1 MAGNRNGIVT
11 PASPQAALPPFQPS
25 CRPLFRM
32 SSRLSSRLSC
42 RSRLATIA
50 ATVLLAGCSGPLV
63 QSAITSNIVQEDA
76 HNAYLVLNIAR
87 AHERMPMHF
96 TQVNTV
102 RATPGGGGVGTPIV
116 GLDIP
121 FGGAAPP
128 YFALRPTLESTSAV
142 DTVSLVSQEFMNGLT
157 TPVDARLMA
166 YFASQGWPLPI
177 LLYMFVGSVET
188 YDSHGNLL
196 HNLVNSP
203 RNETFPAFG
212 ALVDVIAGCRLV
224 LSESA
229 AYEFFGEKF
238 PAERLADVGVIAAAK
253 TAGLVP
259 VEVDAEGRQLAAEA
273 GQRKAGAPRYYR
285 LAQVT
290 REAGVKLDSYGSG
303 KSGIAGAADCAID
316 DHAVPAVADAPVD
329 TGAAGASAGAE
340 PPVADTLKRIG
351 KALSTLSISVG
362 GPGDKRKQPG
372 KPADPKAAAPRTAA
386 GPAIAE
392 ARLVL
397 RSTQSM
403 MYYLGELS
411 RYQNAADATRID
423 PVAIRI
429 GQQRHAY
436 LFRMQCC
443 QPAPGAAV
451 AVNYRDK
458 HFSVPPYTETAGTT
472 QEDRSVQTLALLS
485 LVYTLQNRSAAP
497 PAVSNVRV
505 LNR

>member
-1 MAGNRNGIVT
+1 MRKT
-11 PASPQAALPPFQPS
+11 LAA
-25 CRPLFRM
+25 
-32 SSRLSSRLSC
+32 
-42 RSRLATIA
+42 A
-50 ATVLLAGCSGPLV
+50 AAALLAGCSGPLV
-63 QSAITSNIVQEDA
+63 KSAITSNIVQEDA

-102 RATPGGGGVGTPIV
+102 RATPGGGGVGTPFL

-121 FGGAAPP
+121 FGGAAPA
-128 YFALRPTLESTSAV
+128 YYALRPSLESASAV

-166 YFASQGWPLPI
+166 YFASQGWPLPL
-177 LLYMFVGSVET
+177 LLYMFVGAVET
-188 YDSHGNLL
+188 YDSHGTLL

-203 RNETFPAFG
+203 RNETFPAFS
-212 ALVDVIAGCRLV
+212 ALVDVVAGCRLV
-224 LSESA
+224 LSESTS
-229 AYEFFGEKF
+229 YEFQGEPF
-238 PAERLADVGVIAAAK
+238 PAAKLADIAVVTAAR

-259 VEVDAEGRQLAAEA
+259 VEVDANGNQLAGEPGA
-273 GQRKAGAPRYYR
+273 RKAGAARYYR
-285 LAQVT
+285 LAQVV

-316 DHAVPAVADAPVD
+316 GNMLQASAAPAEVPASGDAM
-329 TGAAGASAGAE
+329 ASATGE
-340 PPVADTLKRIG
+340 PPVADTLKQIS
-351 KALSTLSISVG
+351 KALSTLPISVG
-362 GPGDKRKQPG
+362 GPGDKRR
-372 KPADPKAAAPRTAA
+372 PAGNAAGKAAGPKIAPPDGDA

-392 ARLVL
+392 ARLIL

-403 MYYLGELS
+403 IYYLGELS
-411 RYQNAADATRID
+411 RYQNASDATRID

-429 GQQRHAY
+429 GKERTAH

-451 AVNYRDK
+451 AVAVDYRDK
-458 HFSVPPYTETAGTT
+458 HFSVAPYSDAGGI
-472 QEDRSVQTLALLS
+472 EDRSVQTLALLS

-497 PAVSNVRV
+497 PAISNVRV

>member
-1 MAGNRNGIVT
+1 V
-11 PASPQAALPPFQPS
+11 AA
-25 CRPLFRM
+25 
-32 SSRLSSRLSC
+32 
-42 RSRLATIA
+42 A
-50 ATVLLAGCSGPLV
+50 LLAGCSGPLV
-63 QSAITSNIVQEDA
+63 KSAITSNIVQEDA

-96 TQVNTV
+96 TQVNMV
-102 RATPGGGGVGTPIV
+102 RATPGGGGLGTPIV

-121 FGGAAPP
+121 FGGAAAP
-128 YFALRPTLESTSAV
+128 YYALRPSIESASAV

-157 TPVDARLMA
+157 TPVDAGLMA

-188 YDSHGNLL
+188 FDSHGNLL

-203 RNETFPAFG
+203 RNETFPAFS
-212 ALVDVIAGCRLV
+212 ALVDVVAGCRLV
-224 LSESA
+224 LSESVS
-229 AYEFFGEKF
+229 YEFYGEKF
-238 PAERLADVGVIAAAK
+238 AAEKLADVGTITAAK
-253 TAGLVP
+253 GAGLVP
-259 VEVDAEGRQLAAEA
+259 VEVDADGNELAGTPPA
-273 GQRKAGAPRYYR
+273 RKAGTPRYYR
-285 LAQVT
+285 LAQVN

-303 KSGIAGAADCAID
+303 KSGIAGGADCAVGD
-316 DHAVPAVADAPVD
+316 NAAPLPAPAPD
-329 TGAAGASAGAE
+329 AGATGDAGSAGVAPGAIE
-340 PPVADTLKRIG
+340 PPVADTLKQIS

-362 GPGDKRKQPG
+362 GPGDKHRPAG
-372 KPADPKAAAPRTAA
+372 KPAGAKVPRPGDAG

-403 MYYLGELS
+403 IYYLGEIS
-411 RYQNAADATRID
+411 RYQNATDATHIA

-429 GQQRHAY
+429 GRERYAD
-436 LFRMQCC
+436 LFRMRCC
-443 QPAPGAAV
+443 TPAPGAAI

-458 HFSVPPYTETAGTT
+458 HFSVAPYTETAGTAH
-472 QEDRSVQTLALLS
+472 EDRSVQTLALLS

-497 PAVSNVRV
+497 PAISNVRV

>member
-11 PASPQAALPPFQPS
+11 WVSLAAVAAS
-25 CRPLFRM
+25 
-32 SSRLSSRLSC
+32 
-42 RSRLATIA
+42 
-50 ATVLLAGCSGPLV
+50 LAGCSGPLV

-102 RATPGGGGVGTPIV
+102 RATPGGGGLGTPIV

-128 YFALRPTLESTSAV
+128 YFALRPTLESASAV

-166 YFASQGWPLPI
+166 YFASQGWPLPL

-188 YDSHGNLL
+188 YDSQGNLL

-229 AYEFFGEKF
+229 AYEFLGEKF
-238 PAERLADVGVIAAAK
+238 PAEKLADVGVVTAAK
-253 TAGLVP
+253 AAGLVP
-259 VEVDAEGRQLAAEA
+259 VEVDAEGRQLAETGPRQA
-273 GQRKAGAPRYYR
+273 RAPRYYR
-285 LAQVT
+285 LAQVS

-316 DHAVPAVADAPVD
+316 DKAVPAVADA
-329 TGAAGASAGAE
+329 GAAADTQAAGTSAPSAGTE

-362 GPGDKRKQPG
+362 GPGDKRRPG
-372 KPADPKAAAPRTAA
+372 GKAPTKAAPPRAA
-386 GPAIAE
+386 AEPDIAE

-423 PVAIRI
+423 PVTIRI
-429 GQQRHAY
+429 GRQRQAY

-451 AVNYRDK
+451 AVTYRDK
-458 HFSVPPYTETAGTT
+458 HFSVPPYAEPAGTSH
-472 QEDRSVQTLALLS
+472 EDRSVQTLALLS

-497 PAVSNVRV
+497 PAISNVRV

>member
-1 MAGNRNGIVT
+1 MRTAFR
-11 PASPQAALPPFQPS
+11 S
-25 CRPLFRM
+25 CV
-32 SSRLSSRLSC
+32 
-42 RSRLATIA
+42 A
-50 ATVLLAGCSGPLV
+50 ATVSAALLAGCSGPLV
-63 QSAITSNIVQEDA
+63 RSAITSNIVQEDA

-96 TQVNTV
+96 TQVNAV
-102 RATPGGGGVGTPIV
+102 RASPGGGGLGTPIV

-121 FGGAAPP
+121 FGGAAAP
-128 YFALRPTLESTSAV
+128 YYALRPTLESASAV

-157 TPVDARLMA
+157 TPVDARLMT

-177 LLYMFVGSVET
+177 LLYMFVGAVET

-212 ALVDVIAGCRLV
+212 ALVDVVAGCRLV
-224 LSESA
+224 LSESTSH
-229 AYEFFGEKF
+229 EFFGEPF
-238 PAERLADVGVIAAAK
+238 PAERLADVGVITTAK
-253 TAGLVP
+253 NAGLVP
-259 VEVDAEGRQLAAEA
+259 VEVDAEGRQLAAEP
-273 GQRKAGAPRYYR
+273 GTRKAGAPRYYR

-316 DHAVPAVADAPVD
+316 GNAVQAAVADAPAD
-329 TGAAGASAGAE
+329 APAALSADSGTASAAGPAE
-340 PPVADTLKRIG
+340 PPVADTLKQIG

-362 GPGDKRKQPG
+362 GPGDKRRPQD
-372 KPADPKAAAPRTAA
+372 KPADPKTPAPRAAA
-386 GPAIAE
+386 GPDIAE

-411 RYQNAADATRID
+411 RYQNATDATRIE
-423 PVAIRI
+423 PVAMRI
-429 GQQRHAY
+429 GRHRQAY

-458 HFSVPPYTETAGTT
+458 HFSVPPYAESAGTGR
-472 QEDRSVQTLALLS
+472 EDRSVQTLALLS

>member
-1 MAGNRNGIVT
+1 MAGHRNGSVT
-11 PASPQAALPPFQPS
+11 RAAQEPCLRPVFRS
-25 CRPLFRM
+25 CV
-32 SSRLSSRLSC
+32 
-42 RSRLATIA
+42 A
-50 ATVLLAGCSGPLV
+50 ATLSAALLAGCSGPLV
-63 QSAITSNIVQEDA
+63 RSAITSNIVQEDA

-96 TQVNTV
+96 TQVNAV
-102 RATPGGGGVGTPIV
+102 RASPGGGGLGTPIV

-121 FGGAAPP
+121 FGGAAAP
-128 YFALRPTLESTSAV
+128 YYALRPTLESASAV

-166 YFASQGWPLPI
+166 YFASQGWPLPL

-188 YDSHGNLL
+188 YDSQGNLL

-224 LSESA
+224 LSESTS
-229 AYEFFGEKF
+229 YEFLGETF
-238 PAERLADVGVIAAAK
+238 PAAKLADVGVVTAAK

-259 VEVDAEGRQLAAEA
+259 VEVDAEGRQMAAEPGTRMA
-273 GQRKAGAPRYYR
+273 GTPRYYR
-285 LAQVT
+285 LAQVN

-316 DHAVPAVADAPVD
+316 GNAAAAVAVADAAPD
-329 TGAAGASAGAE
+329 GSAEPGAGAAAPAE

-362 GPGDKRKQPG
+362 GPGDKRRAGG
-372 KPADPKAAAPRTAA
+372 KPADPKAAPPRTAA
-386 GPAIAE
+386 EPDIAE

-411 RYQNAADATRID
+411 RYQNAADASRID

-429 GQQRHAY
+429 GRQRQAY

-443 QPAPGAAV
+443 QPVPGAAV

-458 HFSVPPYTETAGTT
+458 HFSVPSYAESTGIAH
-472 QEDRSVQTLALLS
+472 EDRSVQTLALLS

>member
-1 MAGNRNGIVT
+1 MGGNRNEIVT
-11 PASPQAALPPFQPS
+11 PDSK
-25 CRPLFRM
+25 
-32 SSRLSSRLSC
+32 RLSFRSC
-42 RSRLATIA
+42 LAIPLA
-50 ATVLLAGCSGPLV
+50 AALLAGCSGPLV
-63 QSAITSNIVQEDA
+63 KSAITSNIVQEDA

-102 RATPGGGGVGTPIV
+102 RATPGGGGVGTPFV

-128 YFALRPTLESTSAV
+128 YYALRPSLESASAV

-177 LLYMFVGSVET
+177 LLYMFVGAVET

-212 ALVDVIAGCRLV
+212 ALVDVVAGCRLV
-224 LSESA
+224 LSESTS
-229 AYEFFGEKF
+229 YEFFGEKI
-238 PAERLADVGVIAAAK
+238 PAEKLAEVGVVTAAK

-259 VEVDAEGRQLAAEA
+259 VEVDENGNQLAAGA
-273 GQRKAGAPRYYR
+273 ARKPGAPRYYR
-285 LAQVT
+285 LGQVV
-290 REAGVKLDSYGSG
+290 REGGVKLDSYGSG
-303 KSGIAGAADCAID
+303 KSGIASGANCAID
-316 DHAVPAVADAPVD
+316 DHALPPASADAG
-329 TGAAGASAGAE
+329 TAAPGTE

-362 GPGDKRKQPG
+362 GPGDKPRQPG
-372 KPADPKAAAPRTAA
+372 KTADRKAPQPQGEA

-403 MYYLGELS
+403 IYYLGELS
-411 RYQNAADATRID
+411 RYQNATDATRID
-423 PVAIRI
+423 PVALRI
-429 GQQRHAY
+429 GRDRTAY

-443 QPAPGAAV
+443 EPLPGAAV
-451 AVNYRDK
+451 DVDYRGK
-458 HFSVPPYTETAGTT
+458 HFSVPPYTATAGSAH
-472 QEDRSVQTLALLS
+472 EDRSVQTLALLS